1 MECFSYFC
9 NGNVPYQNLNTFSP
23 RCVSWKPGWMATS
36 LKKMQ
41 VANES
46 QAIVDDSRWNSIKLV
61 VNVLLSALAKYDPR
75 FTFESVDSKVSKS
88 FLTEKD
94 TNHFELL
101 IFLSS
106 LSMRPEEIS
115 IHQNEVSQ
123 GYHRDINPHEGKQ
136 NLEKSLPSEREVWK
150 RILVFGNVSF

>member
-1 MECFSYFC
+1 
-9 NGNVPYQNLNTFSP
+9 
-23 RCVSWKPGWMATS
+23 
-36 LKKMQ
+36 MQ

-150 RILVFGNVSF
+150 

>member
-1 MECFSYFC
+1 
-9 NGNVPYQNLNTFSP
+9 
-23 RCVSWKPGWMATS
+23 MATS

-75 FTFESVDSKVSKS
+75 FTFQSVDSKSS
-88 FLTEKD
+88 LTEKD

-106 LSMRPEEIS
+106 LSIGPEEIS

-123 GYHRDINPHEGKQ
+123 GMATIEISTRTEAGKIW
-136 NLEKSLPSEREVWK
+136 KSLCRQKGKYGK
-150 RILVFGNVSF
+150 RILVVGNVSF